1 MNKVILP
8 EITDDCA
15 EDLRDML
22 LPSNIEDKIR
32 VATQDLERVRD
43 QAAIEERKMHI
54 IPGSLSQI
62 DGPAEDAVADEG
74 GPLLAFALYPFYAL
88 MALPTITISE
98 NIINDWEYPENP
110 GANLLK
116 SSIGTLDKTLNFEAE
131 DRESILENFGL
142 EIGRTGNTI
151 FCKFSFDLPWGVDP
165 TNVVPFVVE
174 KRPGPNLPDLRGF
187 KLESKDISL
196 GNVMVL
202 GTSRPTA
209 RIPFDLSKQP
219 EPGMG
224 YEYLV
229 AIDMGTDLLDSTEA
243 VLRASVE
250 ASDSLNKVMRTR
262 KWNSD
267 VLAEVT
273 MPNVKWA
280 DTTKKK
286 IPFMAG
292 MKSTSPQL
300 PFSVE
305 YAEIQI
311 VKFEVDKD
319 GARGKGEASAT
330 TRGMPPRKMSA
341 HFTGN
346 MLLMLVFDD
355 NNPLLSFFTTEK
367 DYAPAL
373 QT

>member
-1 MNKVILP
+1 
-8 EITDDCA
+8 
-15 EDLRDML
+15 
-22 LPSNIEDKIR
+22 
-32 VATQDLERVRD
+32 
-43 QAAIEERKMHI
+43 
-54 IPGSLSQI
+54 
-62 DGPAEDAVADEG
+62 
-74 GPLLAFALYPFYAL
+74 
-88 MALPTITISE
+88 
-98 NIINDWEYPENP
+98 
-110 GANLLK
+110 
-116 SSIGTLDKTLNFEAE
+116 
-131 DRESILENFGL
+131 
-142 EIGRTGNTI
+142 
-151 FCKFSFDLPWGVDP
+151 
-165 TNVVPFVVE
+165 
-174 KRPGPNLPDLRGF
+174 
-187 KLESKDISL
+187 
-196 GNVMVL
+196 
-202 GTSRPTA
+202 
-209 RIPFDLSKQP
+209 
-219 EPGMG
+219 
-224 YEYLV
+224 
-229 AIDMGTDLLDSTEA
+229 
-243 VLRASVE
+243 
-250 ASDSLNKVMRTR
+250 MRTR